1 MRHRRKSEKF
11 SRSRAQRKALVK
23 SLLRSFVISER
34 ITTTESKAKAMRIWA
49 DKLITWAKEDSL
61 HNRRLSYRLLEDHAL
76 VKRLFDDIGPRFK
89 DINGGYTRVIDLG
102 FRKGDGAKVS
112 ILELTKIEKKDKK
125 LKGKKARKTKKADEK
140 TTTKDEKKTSQ
151 ETKSQKGIVSRV
163 RKIFNKEKGS
173 H

>member
-125 LKGKKARKTKKADEK
+125 SKGKKSKKADEK
-140 TTTKDEKKTSQ
+140 TVAKDKDEKRTPK